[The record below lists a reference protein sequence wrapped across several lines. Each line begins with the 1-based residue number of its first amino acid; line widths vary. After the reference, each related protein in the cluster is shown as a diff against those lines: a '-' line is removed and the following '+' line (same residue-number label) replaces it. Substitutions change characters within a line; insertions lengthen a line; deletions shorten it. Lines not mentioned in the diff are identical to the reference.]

1 MDEGKKK
8 KKKKN
13 SVLRLSALPSGVSLE
28 AAGASSPRAATVTE
42 DFGMP

>member
-1 MDEGKKK
+1 MEEG

-28 AAGASSPRAATVTE
+28 AAERARGRTHERVEHDGAILL
-42 DFGMP
+42 